1 MLPSQIQGEIHKQAS
16 MLKVTF
22 GVYNQGLRNTTWII
36 TSRIAKTAAAVAV
49 AQKKE

>member
-1 MLPSQIQGEIHKQAS
+1 MVPSQIQGEIHKQA
-16 MLKVTF
+16 KVTF